1 MNLYRQLLSQN
12 SEGKSIRVGLIG
24 AGKFGTMYLTQA
36 RNTPG
41 VSITAVIDKIPSRA
55 EKALGHYGVSNA
67 HITDDPF
74 EVIQNPDIDVI
85 IDATGSPTAGISHV
99 LECC

>member
-41 VSITAVIDKIPSRA
+41 VSPP
-55 EKALGHYGVSNA
+55 L
-67 HITDDPF
+67 
-74 EVIQNPDIDVI
+74 
-85 IDATGSPTAGISHV
+85 
-99 LECC
+99 